1 MTTENDKVAMDLRA
15 ELKFPAIGLQ
25 EYSAD
30 PAAQRHASERVRVPS
45 YVGFEPDVNAKPGAI
60 SRRW

>member
-30 PAAQRHASERVRVPS
+30 PAAQRRVGRIITGSS